1 MARGPALLILAILF
15 ASPQVLAEDAGPP
28 PAGTTLPQGGEIQSA
43 TIARCMPG
51 SSPLTALRLRRIMDR
66 ARPLPPAGSMA
77 DPFHYSPWC
86 AGSFVT
92 ARGTYGFVLFLG
104 GRGDLTLPGG
114 ARVRFEF
121 EP

>member
-1 MARGPALLILAILF
+1 MLRRSAVF
-15 ASPQVLAEDAGPP
+15 VLAALIVSSPIFAEEANTSG
-28 PAGTTLPQGGEIQSA
+28 AGTALPRGRELQSA
-43 TIARCMPG
+43 NIARCMPG
-51 SSPLTALRLRRIMDR
+51 SSPLTLPRLRRIMTR
-66 ARPLPPAGSMA
+66 ARPLPQTSGNA

-92 ARGTYGFVLFLG
+92 ARGTYRFVLFLG